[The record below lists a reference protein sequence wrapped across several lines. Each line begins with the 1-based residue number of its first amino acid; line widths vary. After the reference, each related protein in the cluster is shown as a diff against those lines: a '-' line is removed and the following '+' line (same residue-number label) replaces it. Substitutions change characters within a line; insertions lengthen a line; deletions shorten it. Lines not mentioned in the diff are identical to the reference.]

1 MMLFFPANQPY
12 PQRPLPPA
20 PYLTEEPREA
30 TTALEAAVRACPK
43 TRLTGDHARPTP
55 AHCQELAE
63 ALESGYL
70 THREAVWLEI
80 WQYEFDANTM
90 AAVLPPVQRMLRHRQ
105 LSGGAPR
112 PQNGGWFWPEAAA
125 PAPAANPT
133 PTPVVA
139 PPARRGRPRKTRPS
153 HD

>member
-1 MMLFFPANQPY
+1 MLFFPANQPY
-12 PQRPLPPA
+12 PRRPLPPA

-30 TTALEAAVRACPK
+30 TAALETAVRACPE
-43 TRLTGDHARPTP
+43 TRFTGDHARPTP
-55 AHCQELAE
+55 AQRNELAE

-80 WQYEFDANTM
+80 WQCEFDADTM
-90 AAVLPPVQRMLRHRQ
+90 AAVLPPVQRIISHRR

-112 PQNGGWFWPEAAA
+112 PQLGGWFWPETPAPTPAATPA
-125 PAPAANPT
+125 PAPA
-133 PTPVVA
+133 PVK
-139 PPARRGRPRKTRPS
+139 RRGRPRKQRPS